1 MKIEKRTDK
10 LRIVR
15 EKKLVPGVLFGKSIT
30 PMSIQVDENELHEVF
45 NQYGKTQTFVVKLG
59 KASHQVY
66 IKGIQND
73 IINRNHILSV
83 ELLKVD
89 KDDTISAQVPL
100 HIIGKDLLEKEGYIV
115 QIVDKDIEVEY
126 QAGNAISQIDV
137 DISAMKVRESL
148 HVRDVKFPKGVKVV
162 EALDKVLIHIAES
175 KFVDKV
181 AEEVKEEVPQAVTEE
196 PKPKSKE
203 ETKK

>member
-1 MKIEKRTDK
+1 MKIEKRTEK

-15 EKKLVPGVLFGKSIT
+15 EKKMVPGVLFGKSIT
-30 PMSIQVDENELHEVF
+30 PISIQVDENELHEVF

-137 DISAMKVRESL
+137 DISAMKVRESF
-148 HVRDVKFPKGVKVV
+148 HIRDVKFPNGVKVV
-162 EALDKVLIHIAES
+162 EDLDKVLIHISES
-175 KFVDKV
+175 KFVEKA
-181 AEEVKEEVPQAVTEE
+181 AEEVKEEVPLIVTEE

-203 ETKK
+203 DTRK